1 MRIIILAIYM
11 ALFVVACGGSST
23 PSTTKESTIEPKEQT
38 KIGVFIDAPV
48 KGLAY
53 TSLPS
58 GKKGTTNEKG
68 EFEYIDG
75 DTVSFNMGSIELGSA
90 APDKEKTVKVTQL
103 KEAIL
108 VAQLL
113 QVLDT
118 DADEDKIDV
127 SDIVIPEV
135 IEKAIEKKL
144 KGTDGNTADN
154 EDSTEN
160 NNIISEEQFTAIKLK
175 NPTKLTL
182 QQRTKVVP
190 KEKVIEHVEQQ
201 IGKKGLE
208 FSTLELENQF
218 LIESQI
224 LNSMDG
230 VIFSFSDA
238 SSPVSQIDI
247 KGDDDISVL
256 EDIPW
261 EVDKQG
267 KLAINEGDEKCTVS
281 KLTENEL
288 IDVSVS
294 CGSDEKKNE
303 KEDKSFKF
311 LSNFIKPQPLSAN
324 SFSGKSFKVSEEATI
339 TFRNDGTFNCNGTE
353 ICSYEDHP
361 SYKNTVLIIDDS
373 EETKRHTLVLLA
385 EGSITKGKFVFIE
398 SMKKNKTTSVEVE
411 VYAVADG
418 TLKNLFDTKNQ
429 DTNKGED
436 KDNSK
441 DNNSNDKKESD
452 ENTNNDKENSDNN
465 SDSKDSD
472 EAGTPKPTYT
482 PFKQGMIS
490 GKTFYAV
497 GKENDDE
504 DITMFF
510 NADNKGQGSFGIH
523 DSVSSSDATLD
534 YHIDSN
540 GYLILSNVVIGN
552 KDQSDSAIGLIEQ
565 SDKTL
570 KLCWGDSVTEITG
583 FCKDND
589 IKIWYKTKEEAEAAI
604 KERKDNDTDENSD
617 SKDNPNAGILNPTY
631 SPFTE
636 KIVAGKT
643 FYVPGV
649 EKDDNFS
656 ISFGANKKG
665 KVWLSLAENTTPPD
679 MIFDYLIDTEGYV
692 VFFNVKEKGVDTDYA
707 PAMGLLV
714 ENNHALIVCW
724 SNYSLNDIR
733 DVCEN
738 DDKMIM
744 YKTKDAAQAEIRAD
758 DEYFD
763 DHSDHVDNP
772 NLGSKNPDFIRFTQ
786 EMISG
791 KTIFY
796 VSSNGKG
803 TYQFDP
809 SGTGK
814 IQYAGYHEN
823 ITSPSATFDWR
834 LDDQGYL
841 IFSNLVVD
849 GGALEGQ
856 EEVYGLFMKDTTF
869 LELCVATSTESLENE
884 CAVEVWLYNKEDA
897 EELVKY

>member
-160 NNIISEEQFTAIKLK
+160 NNIISEEQFTAIKLE

-190 KEKVIEHVEQQ
+190 REKVIEHVEQQ

-247 KGDDDISVL
+247 KGDDDISVF
-256 EDIPW
+256 EDVPW

-294 CGSDEKKNE
+294 CGSDEKK
-303 KEDKSFKF
+303 
-311 LSNFIKPQPLSAN
+311 
-324 SFSGKSFKVSEEATI
+324 
-339 TFRNDGTFNCNGTE
+339 
-353 ICSYEDHP
+353 
-361 SYKNTVLIIDDS
+361 
-373 EETKRHTLVLLA
+373 
-385 EGSITKGKFVFIE
+385 
-398 SMKKNKTTSVEVE
+398 MKKKISLLN
-411 VYAVADG
+411 YFQ
-418 TLKNLFDTKNQ
+418 TL
-429 DTNKGED
+429 
-436 KDNSK
+436 
-441 DNNSNDKKESD
+441 
-452 ENTNNDKENSDNN
+452 
-465 SDSKDSD
+465 
-472 EAGTPKPTYT
+472 
-482 PFKQGMIS
+482 
-490 GKTFYAV
+490 
-497 GKENDDE
+497 
-504 DITMFF
+504 
-510 NADNKGQGSFGIH
+510 
-523 DSVSSSDATLD
+523 
-534 YHIDSN
+534 
-540 GYLILSNVVIGN
+540 
-552 KDQSDSAIGLIEQ
+552 
-565 SDKTL
+565 
-570 KLCWGDSVTEITG
+570 
-583 FCKDND
+583 
-589 IKIWYKTKEEAEAAI
+589 
-604 KERKDNDTDENSD
+604 
-617 SKDNPNAGILNPTY
+617 
-631 SPFTE
+631 
-636 KIVAGKT
+636 
-643 FYVPGV
+643 
-649 EKDDNFS
+649 
-656 ISFGANKKG
+656 
-665 KVWLSLAENTTPPD
+665 
-679 MIFDYLIDTEGYV
+679 
-692 VFFNVKEKGVDTDYA
+692 
-707 PAMGLLV
+707 
-714 ENNHALIVCW
+714 
-724 SNYSLNDIR
+724 
-733 DVCEN
+733 
-738 DDKMIM
+738 
-744 YKTKDAAQAEIRAD
+744 
-758 DEYFD
+758 
-763 DHSDHVDNP
+763 
-772 NLGSKNPDFIRFTQ
+772 
-786 EMISG
+786 
-791 KTIFY
+791 
-796 VSSNGKG
+796 
-803 TYQFDP
+803 
-809 SGTGK
+809 
-814 IQYAGYHEN
+814 
-823 ITSPSATFDWR
+823 
-834 LDDQGYL
+834 
-841 IFSNLVVD
+841 
-849 GGALEGQ
+849 
-856 EEVYGLFMKDTTF
+856 
-869 LELCVATSTESLENE
+869 
-884 CAVEVWLYNKEDA
+884 
-897 EELVKY
+897 